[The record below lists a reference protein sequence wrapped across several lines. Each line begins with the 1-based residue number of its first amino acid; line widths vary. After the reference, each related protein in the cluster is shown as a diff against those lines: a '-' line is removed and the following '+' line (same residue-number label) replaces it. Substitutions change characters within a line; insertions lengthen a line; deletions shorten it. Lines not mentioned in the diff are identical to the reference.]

1 MRFGSRIPTGIG
13 GRDVIPID
21 ANMAMPRRTSK
32 ELGPDAKGSNANAS
46 VASAMAEAQTMTKA
60 LPHCRRRN
68 SKPAR
73 APRAIWPG
81 GAEDR
86 KSVVSGKSVAVRVDL
101 GGSRIMKKKTET
113 HTERSGPCRV
123 HI

>member
-60 LPHCRRRN
+60 LPRCRRRN

-73 APRAIWPG
+73 AQRAIWPG
-81 GAEDR
+81 GAE
-86 KSVVSGKSVAVRVDL
+86 KSRVRLKSRTADGIL
-101 GGSRIMKKKTET
+101 YKIGSA
-113 HTERSGPCRV
+113 
-123 HI
+123 